1 MGKYFTV
8 EVKPTIPG
16 EHQSTDSHQYT
27 SKDVLFDWTSFQI
40 PKGAAKLTA
49 VTMIF
54 RGTDGA
60 TQVARDLDLVFAKSI
75 DGTAPTTL
83 GDSNETIS
91 AAPVV
96 ANHIIGLVHI
106 DSAGDYGVGS
116 GTGGG
121 AFDLFNMA
129 STGSGA
135 AASLIPEIVLEGE
148 PNTGDNVGFDTLY
161 IGGIAGGQ
169 FDFGTKV
176 LVRGAI
182 SADNTTTIPTDL
194 EGSAD
199 SDPNAETVFAVG
211 DVLETATGDT
221 VGTIASIGSY
231 SSPSQTITLTANN
244 VEAIADNEELYNV
257 NPIRIILSFEK

>member
-1 MGKYFTV
+1 MSKYFTV
-8 EVKPTIPG
+8 EVVPTIPG
-16 EHQSTDSHQYT
+16 EHQAANSSEYNQ
-27 SKDVLFDWTSFQI
+27 KDVLFDWTSFQV
-40 PKGAAKLTA
+40 PKGANKLTA
-49 VTMIF
+49 VTAVF
-54 RGTDGA
+54 RGTNGGV
-60 TQVARDLDLVFAKSI
+60 QVARDLDLVFAKSI
-75 DGTAPTTL
+75 NGTAPTTL
-83 GDSNETIS
+83 GNSNATVS

-96 ANHIIGLVHI
+96 ANHIIGLTHL
-106 DSAGDYGVGS
+106 DSGGDYGAS
-116 GTGGG
+116 G
-121 AFDLFNMA
+121 FDFFNVA
-129 STGSGA
+129 ATGSGA

-199 SDPNAETVFAVG
+199 GDPNAETVFAVG

-221 VGTIASIGSY
+221 VGTIASISAFD
-231 SSPSQTITLTANN
+231 SDHQDIILTANN